1 MNNTG
6 VLPLDHLAIHAE
18 IELKVDFYDVDSMQ
32 IVWHGNYVKYME
44 QARCALLDRIGY
56 NYNEMA
62 KGGFAWPVV
71 DIHLKYVRPLVF
83 NQIFRIRATLV
94 DWDNRIKIDYLISD
108 PLSGQKITTGHSI
121 QMAVDIATGES
132 LFATP
137 KIALDHIAAYRA
149 TLEAGS

>member
-1 MNNTG
+1 ME
-6 VLPLDHLAIHAE
+6 HISIHAE
-18 IELKVDFYDVDSMQ
+18 IELKVEFFDVDSMQ

-44 QARCALLDRIGY
+44 QARCALLDKIGY

-83 NQIFRIRATLV
+83 NQRFRIRATLV
-94 DWDNRIKIDYLISD
+94 DWENRIKIEYLLSD
-108 PLSGQKITTGHSI
+108 PVSGQKITTGHSI
-121 QMAVDIATGES
+121 QMAVEVASGES

-137 KIALDHIAAYRA
+137 RIALDHIAAYLA
-149 TLEAGS
+149 KLEAKS